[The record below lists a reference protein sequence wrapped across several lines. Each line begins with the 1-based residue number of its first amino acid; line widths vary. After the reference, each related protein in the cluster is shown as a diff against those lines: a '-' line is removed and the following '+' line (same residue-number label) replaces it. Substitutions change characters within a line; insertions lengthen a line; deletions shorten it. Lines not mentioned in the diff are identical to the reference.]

1 MGICICC
8 CCNKQKT
15 ECLETTLIVF
25 QSIQIVFLILGL
37 ILIDWDIASASNLVI
52 NIFILLFLL
61 FNLIS
66 VILFKVFR
74 EYDKIYNKYKQLCT
88 IFSYIAMFLSIASI
102 FLSIISE
109 SLISEKI
116 YQHDHPCLYRLSNTT
131 GLDNRL
137 LAEYNE
143 TLIESYCDNNL
154 TDIYSI
160 FWYNK
165 RSAYKDIIMSYLC
178 SSIIEVFSLLSAFFY
193 YNDMKR
199 IKYCIKGRMSEE
211 NGLIKYG
218 KLGAYLGKVGEKKGM
233 KKLNKKNG
241 TPQKEKNNNM
251 LNVNKNNISEDNSIV
266 WNSNKK
272 KNITEINENEIEKE
286 GINEFE
292 ELSNISAKNPSTK
305 DNKQLDEMSND
316 LQVFY

>member
-37 ILIDWDIASASNLVI
+37 ILIDWDIAKSTNLVI

-74 EYDKIYNKYKQLCT
+74 EYDKIYNKYKKLCT
-88 IFSYIAMFLSIASI
+88 IFSYVALFLSIVCV

-109 SLISEKI
+109 SMISEKI
-116 YQHDHPCLYRLSNTT
+116 YQYDHPCLYRLSNTT
-131 GLDNRL
+131 GLKNRL
-137 LAEYNE
+137 LAEHNE

-154 TDIYSI
+154 TSVYSI
-160 FWYNK
+160 FWHNR
-165 RSAYKDIIMSYLC
+165 RSAYKDIIMSYIC

-199 IKYCIKGRMSEE
+199 IKYCIKGRMNEE

-218 KLGAYLGKVGEKKGM
+218 KLGAYLGKVGEKKGV
-233 KKLNKKNG
+233 KKLNKKND
-241 TPQKEKNNNM
+241 TPQKEKSNNM
-251 LNVNKNNISEDNSIV
+251 LNMNKNVISEDNSIV

-272 KNITEINENEIEKE
+272 KNINENEIEKE
-286 GINEFE
+286 GMNEFE

>member
-1 MGICICC
+1 
-8 CCNKQKT
+8 
-15 ECLETTLIVF
+15 
-25 QSIQIVFLILGL
+25 
-37 ILIDWDIASASNLVI
+37 
-52 NIFILLFLL
+52 
-61 FNLIS
+61 
-66 VILFKVFR
+66 
-74 EYDKIYNKYKQLCT
+74 
-88 IFSYIAMFLSIASI
+88 
-102 FLSIISE
+102 
-109 SLISEKI
+109 
-116 YQHDHPCLYRLSNTT
+116 
-131 GLDNRL
+131 
-137 LAEYNE
+137 
-143 TLIESYCDNNL
+143 
-154 TDIYSI
+154 
-160 FWYNK
+160 
-165 RSAYKDIIMSYLC
+165 
-178 SSIIEVFSLLSAFFY
+178 
-193 YNDMKR
+193 
-199 IKYCIKGRMSEE
+199 MSEE